1 MNNQIKHRKLGT
13 EPLVGMY
20 YVSECIKCGWIG
32 SSGELTEDDAQCL
45 QPVGDDHCWGDT
57 DEIGADRLLE
67 LMQSG
72 AFDKPAA
79 QHQGEPVMP
88 GSEEFS
94 HMSTIELRG
103 YHAGWRAACM
113 RNRPAEQPAQVAEV
127 PEGYCIM
134 PRRLTAENGAKA
146 LLLGEFQLEVTT
158 ECPECRDLEDPL
170 EGCEFCDGEGE
181 YEQRHT
187 IPWDQIKDIYSQ
199 AVAGLAKINK
209 PL

>member
-1 MNNQIKHRKLGT
+1 
-13 EPLVGMY
+13 
-20 YVSECIKCGWIG
+20 
-32 SSGELTEDDAQCL
+32 
-45 QPVGDDHCWGDT
+45 
-57 DEIGADRLLE
+57 
-67 LMQSG
+67 MQSG

-113 RNRPAEQPAQVAEV
+113 RNRPAEQPAPVAEV

-187 IPWDQIKDIYSQ
+187 IPWDQIKFIYSQ
-199 AVAGLAKINK
+199 AVAGLARINK